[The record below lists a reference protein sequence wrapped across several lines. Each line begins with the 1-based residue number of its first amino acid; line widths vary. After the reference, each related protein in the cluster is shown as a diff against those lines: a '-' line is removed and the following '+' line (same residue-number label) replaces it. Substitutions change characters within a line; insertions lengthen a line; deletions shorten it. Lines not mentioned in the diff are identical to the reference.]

1 MSLFAADFLETNR
14 RLLAILAIIVSLA
27 TWGVDLAGLVYQC
40 PYCRVQR
47 SAIGVI
53 GVILLLPCYHH
64 WILRMIGSAVGALG
78 LVVAANQNFSHIARM
93 QRGKFEWGDQWFIHP
108 WLLSGFALFILTA
121 LLMMLW
127 SRPQGAATVTQA
139 DV

>member
-1 MSLFAADFLETNR
+1 MSPFAADFLETNH

-27 TWGVDLAGLVYQC
+27 TWGVDLAGWVYQC

-93 QRGKFEWGDQWFIHP
+93 HRGKFEWGDQWFIHP

-127 SRPQGAATVTQA
+127 SRPQGTATVTQA
-139 DV
+139 DI

>member
-1 MSLFAADFLETNR
+1 MSPFAADFLETNR
-14 RLLAILAIIVSLA
+14 KLLAILAIIVSLA
-27 TWGVDLAGLVYQC
+27 TWGVDLAGWVYQC

-64 WILRMIGSAVGALG
+64 WILRMIGSAGGARG

-93 QRGKFEWGDQWFIHP
+93 HRGKFEWGDQWFIHP